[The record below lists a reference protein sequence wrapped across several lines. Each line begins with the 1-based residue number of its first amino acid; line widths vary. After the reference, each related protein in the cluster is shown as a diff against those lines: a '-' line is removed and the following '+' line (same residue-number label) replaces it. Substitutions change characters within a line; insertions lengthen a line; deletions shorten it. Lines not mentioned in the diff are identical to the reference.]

1 MKKAALFASL
11 ILALFASVSCSESK
25 KETKNDTETTTAAE
39 TATTEAASTDIS
51 AETSTGAA
59 EEVEKFDPAE
69 GTSFKAGKI
78 EGNVYTSEYA
88 GIKFTLPDGV
98 EFMDMK
104 ELEEMVQQ
112 SISMLEGDDKKQ
124 LMAKITE
131 AEIFEP
137 DTMTIVDIG
146 FHNIKYLHPD
156 HADMTA
162 GEFIEEDVVA
172 PVRQLDVNITEPET
186 VKLGGREF
194 TKVKIS
200 EKENEGTYQNLY
212 ASRVDDDFIMFI
224 TAFPGKIGDEAKFES
239 CFEALN

>member
-11 ILALFASVSCSESK
+11 ILALFTSVSCSESK
-25 KETKNDTETTTAAE
+25 NENKNDTETTTAAE
-39 TATTEAASTDIS
+39 AATTEAVSTEGTS
-51 AETSTGAA
+51 ETSTEAV
-59 EEVEKFDPAE
+59 EEFDPRE
-69 GTSFKAGKI
+69 GTAFKAGKI

-88 GIKFTLPDGV
+88 GMKFTLPEGV
-98 EFMDMK
+98 KFMDMK

-112 SISMLEGDDKKQ
+112 SISMLEGKEKKQ

-146 FHNIKYLHPD
+146 FHNIKRLHPD
-156 HADMTA
+156 KADMTA
-162 GEFIEEDVVA
+162 DEFIEEDVVA

-200 EKENEGTYQNLY
+200 EKKDADTYQNLY
-212 ASRVDDDFIMFI
+212 ASRIDDDFIMFI

-239 CFEALN
+239 CFEALK

>member
-39 TATTEAASTDIS
+39 SVTTEAVEAASEESST
-51 AETSTGAA
+51 AEAV
-59 EEVEKFDPAE
+59 EEFDPRE
-69 GTSFKAGKI
+69 GTAFKAGKI

-88 GIKFTLPDGV
+88 GMKFTLPEGV

-112 SISMLEGDDKKQ
+112 SISMLEGEDKKQ

-137 DTMTIVDIG
+137 ETMTIVDIG
-146 FHNIKYLHPD
+146 FHNVKYLHPD

-162 GEFIEEDVVA
+162 DEFIEEDVVA

-200 EKENEGTYQNLY
+200 EKEDADTYQNLY
-212 ASRVDDDFIMFI
+212 ASRIDDDFIMFI